1 MRPSLLLLWTLGLL
15 ALTGC
20 DLSEVEVP
28 VGEPIVVVQGVMR
41 PDLPEQF
48 GGRQF
53 IVVER
58 SFTGAVAPAFN
69 PETGETRFHE
79 ADSITIPYGGYPS
92 TPIED
97 ATVWVSNLTSPN
109 ESCGDPVQFVSN
121 PPTIEVTKEPGIYWA
136 PPGCPTMT
144 PGDVLEMRVETVEG
158 ELVTGTTRIPGMEQA
173 ALSVAG
179 DTVVFGTPGITTFNR
194 DRDTVRVRVKGEAAR
209 MLQIEV
215 RRHGDLTDFGTKIY
229 ADTTAV
235 TIPGTVVNSFVI
247 GDEDHV
253 FRAGRDYVFTVALTD
268 TNYFDFARSENNP
281 FTGRGFINRL
291 TGGIGI
297 FGSLVSSTTLLR
309 SKGEMNDPR
318 EGFYRLEGV
327 FNDSIVDVMWELYQ
341 ARPTDTTE
349 FSAFVQGRWMWGDID
364 TNTDGLFQGNE
375 FTAVIVDTIGPLVRA
390 DTLRGVRQPESS
402 WQVLVFDKCEGPT
415 GQARCADGRPII
427 FRGTMTQQD
436 ALARGRS

>member
-1 MRPSLLLLWTLGLL
+1 MKSPRRANWIL
-15 ALTGC
+15 AAIALVGC

-41 PDLPEQF
+41 PDLPGQF

-58 SFTGAVAPAFN
+58 SFTGAIAPGFN

-92 TPIED
+92 TPIQD

-109 ESCGDPVQFVSN
+109 QSCGDPVQFVSN
-121 PPTIEVTKEPGIYWA
+121 PPTIEVTKKPGIYWA

-158 ELVTGTTRIPGMEQA
+158 ELVIGATRIPGMDEA
-173 ALSVAG
+173 ELSVAG
-179 DTVVFGTPGITTFNR
+179 DTVEFGTPGITTFNR
-194 DRDTVRVRVKGEAAR
+194 DLDTVRVRVQGEAAR

-215 RRHGDLTDFGTKIY
+215 RRYGDLTDFGTKIY

-235 TIPGTVVNSFVI
+235 AIPGTVVNSFVI

-253 FRAGRDYVFTVALTD
+253 FRPGRDYVFTVALTD
-268 TNYFDFARSENNP
+268 TNYFDFARSENNE

-309 SKGEMNDPR
+309 SKGEINDPR

-327 FNDSIVDVMWELYQ
+327 FNDSVVDVMWELYQ

-349 FSAFVQGRWMWGDID
+349 FSAFVHGRWMWGDID
-364 TNTDGLFQGNE
+364 TNTDGVFQGNE
-375 FTAVIVDTIGPLVRA
+375 FTSVIVDTVGTLVRA
-390 DTLRGVRQPESS
+390 DTLRGVRQAGSP

-415 GQARCADGRPII
+415 GQSRCADGRPII
-427 FRGTMTQQD
+427 FRGTMTQQA
-436 ALARGRS
+436 ALARGGS